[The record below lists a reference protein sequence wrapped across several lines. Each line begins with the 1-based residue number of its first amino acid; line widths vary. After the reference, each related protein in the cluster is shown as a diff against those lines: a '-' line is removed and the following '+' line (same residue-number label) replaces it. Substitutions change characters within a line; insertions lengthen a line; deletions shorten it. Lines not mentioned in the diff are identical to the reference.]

1 VVIRRDPPVGPRP
14 LSLPLRTDLHARPEA
29 ATHGDRDRWRRC
41 GRAPDHRIGHDRAH
55 TRQKITYLRE
65 AIEKPKAKGSRSLAK
80 KKSATDGKKK
90 SATDGK

>member
-1 VVIRRDPPVGPRP
+1 
-14 LSLPLRTDLHARPEA
+14 L
-29 ATHGDRDRWRRC
+29 
-41 GRAPDHRIGHDRAH
+41 
-55 TRQKITYLRE
+55 RQKITYLRE

>member
-1 VVIRRDPPVGPRP
+1 VTANVSYPSYYSSAGDIVIIIDTYDDPNYPQ
-14 LSLPLRTDLHARPEA
+14 
-29 ATHGDRDRWRRC
+29 
-41 GRAPDHRIGHDRAH
+41 RITKTFG
-55 TRQKITYLRE
+55 TLRQKITYLRE